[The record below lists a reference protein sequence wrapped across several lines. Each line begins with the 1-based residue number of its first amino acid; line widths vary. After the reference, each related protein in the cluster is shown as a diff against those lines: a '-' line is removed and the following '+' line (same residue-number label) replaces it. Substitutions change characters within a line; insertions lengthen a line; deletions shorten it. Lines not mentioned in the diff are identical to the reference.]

1 MKKYGNSPGL
11 VPNGVLDPVIWVVV
25 ITSYLLIWQ
34 PLGGLASL
42 SPRAMPRHA
51 TPCRAFASCDPQ
63 GAHLGAQMAAKVSEK
78 WPPHAQHFL
87 SWF

>member
-1 MKKYGNSPGL
+1 M
-11 VPNGVLDPVIWVVV
+11 PNGVLDPVIWVVV

-34 PLGGLASL
+34 PLGGWPVYLPAPS
-42 SPRAMPRHA
+42 RV
-51 TPCRAFASCDPQ
+51 FARRDPQ

-78 WPPHAQHFL
+78 WPPRAQHFL